1 MNRKKAII
9 IVIAILALLVV
20 LLVFLFR
27 NTPSSQKIAVS
38 NLSIDLGV
46 QPENV
51 NYGVTPPV
59 ANYTVENLNNVDV
72 TSVVL
77 SIDGVKSG
85 QASLLIPP
93 SRSVS
98 TSTVLSNEALSASTT
113 YERRICFHFCRWN
126 IRDLFN
132 FMHNSRELIEKKLG
146 KTISH

>member
-9 IVIAILALLVV
+9 IVIAILAFLVV
-20 LLVFLFR
+20 LSVFLFR

-113 YERRICFHFCRWN
+113 YEVEFVFTFADGTSETYSTSCTTPE
-126 IRDLFN
+126 
-132 FMHNSRELIEKKLG
+132 S
-146 KTISH
+146 

>member
-1 MNRKKAII
+1 MNRKKATI

-113 YERRICFHFCRWN
+113 YEVEFVFTFADGTSETYSTSCTTPE
-126 IRDLFN
+126 
-132 FMHNSRELIEKKLG
+132 S
-146 KTISH
+146 

>member
-9 IVIAILALLVV
+9 VVIAIFVLLVV

-38 NLSIDLGV
+38 NLSIALGV

-51 NYGVTPPV
+51 NYGTTPPV

-77 SIDGVKSG
+77 SIDGVKFG
-85 QASLLIPP
+85 QDSLIVPP

-98 TSTVLSNEALSASTT
+98 TSTLLSNAALSASTT
-113 YERRICFHFCRWN
+113 YEVEFVFTFADGTSETYSTSCTTPE
-126 IRDLFN
+126 
-132 FMHNSRELIEKKLG
+132 S
-146 KTISH
+146 